1 MEDIMS
7 KQIVKYAEIA
17 CEYKT
22 MELLSIDLS
31 SKGAN
36 MKTPSSTFASLY
48 ANYVSNVATDATG
61 KKTLQSEINKR
72 LVLCTAAAKSMSN
85 SLLEKYSD
93 DVMFDIIPFNKEG
106 LKEGVSQKSDIN
118 IEIYENS
125 SLIDTR
131 EISLKIYV
139 GKNKPGAMNMQVA
152 SGTFLSTLCGL
163 GFDVIGRGSFRGP
176 QGDKFG
182 SKKSGVRTI
191 LENFEQ
197 RYGEQTTQHLNEVLR
212 LTNKAH
218 ELRVCP
224 TKPSDIDSIRK
235 SIGTEAIHPFVNL
248 LTEMD
253 SQGLLRQRLLERLGL
268 NGSDG
273 KEVVAACF
281 TNNSKTQVFNSIGND
296 NFHRNIG
303 LLNDSDSILSF
314 KKAGQGVGFSFKSAD
329 GLEILST
336 KMPLTININGAWA
349 NKDRWDKLDKC
360 HYKKGERRL
369 TKSKQLDTS
378 TNFYLNIGQV
388 F

>member
-1 MEDIMS
+1 MS

-253 SQGLLRQRLLERLGL
+253 AQGLLRQRLLERLGL
-268 NGSDG
+268 NGSGG

-303 LLNDSDSILSF
+303 LLNDSDSTLSF
-314 KKAGQGVGFSFKSAD
+314 EKVGQGVGFSFKSAD

>member
-1 MEDIMS
+1 MS
-7 KQIVKYAEIA
+7 
-17 CEYKT
+17 
-22 MELLSIDLS
+22 D
-31 SKGAN
+31 
-36 MKTPSSTFASLY
+36 SL
-48 ANYVSNVATDATG
+48 
-61 KKTLQSEINKR
+61 
-72 LVLCTAAAKSMSN
+72 M
-85 SLLEKYSD
+85 EKYSD

-118 IEIYENS
+118 IEVYKNS
-125 SLIDTR
+125 VLMDTR
-131 EISLKIYV
+131 EVSLKIYV
-139 GKNKPGAMNMQVA
+139 GKNTPGNMNMQVA
-152 SGTFLSTLCGL
+152 SGTYFSTLCGL
-163 GFDVIGRGSFRGP
+163 GFDVIG
-176 QGDKFG
+176 QGKFLDAKG
-182 SKKSGVRTI
+182 NKFNSKKSGIKTM

-197 RYGEQTTQHLNEVLR
+197 RYGDQTIEHLNEVLR

-235 SIGTEAIHPFVNL
+235 SIGKEAIHPFVNL

-253 SQGLLRQRLLERLGL
+253 SQGLLRKRLLERLGL

-281 TNNSKTQVFNSIGND
+281 TKNSKTQVFNSIGND

-303 LLNDSDSILSF
+303 LLNDSDSTLSF
-314 KKAGQGVGFSFKSAD
+314 EKAGQGVGFSFKSAD
-329 GLEILST
+329 GLEILGT